1 MKNFHL
7 FFMLLSTSLGSQ
19 AQLYISPGATIHLS
33 DNAQVT
39 LQNNDLVND
48 GTISASTT
56 GRFIFNGN
64 SNNQISGSSV
74 PGFAELEIAKTGTGL
89 LTLSSDINVSG
100 KIVFTSNL
108 IDLNNHNIDL
118 GTTGI
123 LEGENENSR
132 ITGTGG
138 GTVFLTTSLNAPN
151 AVNPG
156 NLGAVITSAQDLG
169 RVIIQRGHKSQ
180 VNSGGTGSS
189 ILRYYDITPT
199 NNAGLNATLRINYLD
214 AEKNGLNENAFE
226 LFKSNDNI
234 HWVDAGQDARDATLN
249 YAEKTGINSFSR
261 WTLSTTSAALPV
273 TGMKLTGQWKNDA
286 AWLEW
291 ITQTEQNNSHFNIE
305 RKYRDDFDFTIIGRK
320 NAAHPGGNST
330 SATTYHWLDHP
341 QANKGPIQYRLQ
353 QLSLDGAIAYS
364 NIISIRPD
372 AASLFIQKIYPTI
385 GVRSSVYLLTGGM
398 RITKMQVQVFDM
410 SGRLMLSKDMSYQSG
425 WLTLPPMAA
434 GMYNVIIR
442 SGQHQW
448 EGSFVK
454 E

>member
-118 GTTGI
+118 GTTGF

-132 ITGTGG
+132 LTGTGG
-138 GTVFLTTSLNAPN
+138 GTVSLTATLNAPSS
-151 AVNPG
+151 VNPG
-156 NLGAVITSAQDLG
+156 NLGAVITSANNLG
-169 RVIIQRGHKSQ
+169 NTTISRGHQSQ

-305 RKYRDDFDFTIIGRK
+305 RKYNDDFDFTIIGRK
-320 NAAHPGGNST
+320 NAVHPGGNST

-341 QANKGPIQYRLQ
+341 HVNKGPVQYRLQ
-353 QLSLDGAIAYS
+353 QLSLDGTIAYS

-372 AASLFIQKIYPTI
+372 AALLFIQKIYPTI
-385 GVRSSVYLLTGGM
+385 GVRGSVYLLTGGM
-398 RITKMQVQVFDM
+398 RINKMQVQVFDM